1 MYLNYI
7 EEDLLKHKNPQG
19 IMVKE
24 MVVEALNQPVYN
36 VFTERLDVTSSNI
49 FSQSKAVLFEG
60 QRYNKDEV
68 VVHEVVAK
76 YTGKHLCRSLK
87 LQLY

>member
-24 MVVEALNQPVYN
+24 MVVEALDQPVYN

-68 VVHEVVAK
+68 VVHEVAAK